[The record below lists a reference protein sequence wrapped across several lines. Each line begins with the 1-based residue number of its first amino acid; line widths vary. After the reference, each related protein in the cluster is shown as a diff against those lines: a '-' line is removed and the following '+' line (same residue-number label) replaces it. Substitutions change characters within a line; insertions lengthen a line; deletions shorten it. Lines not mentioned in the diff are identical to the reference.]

1 MSLHISTTPFAHL
14 MSALLCRRSIVV
26 RSFDG
31 VPLNLSVFCFVVSV
45 GEGLVSKP
53 KSKMPKTGDSNAQ
66 GRQVSSLLSLAY
78 YHLLQINY

>member
-1 MSLHISTTPFAHL
+1 MSETYRQTDRKIQDKGRERDCVSD
-14 MSALLCRRSIVV
+14 II
-26 RSFDG
+26 
-31 VPLNLSVFCFVVSV
+31 LNLHVSVFCFVVSV